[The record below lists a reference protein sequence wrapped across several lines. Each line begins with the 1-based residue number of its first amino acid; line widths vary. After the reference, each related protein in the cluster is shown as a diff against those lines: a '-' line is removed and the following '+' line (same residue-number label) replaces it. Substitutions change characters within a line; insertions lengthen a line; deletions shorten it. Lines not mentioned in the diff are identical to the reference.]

1 MIFTR
6 KFGRVIEDMK
16 KVRQYAKISEV
27 IQVLPR
33 KQYLEKLIQKKD
45 NGRIKVITGLRRCGK
60 SVLLFQLYRNYLLGE
75 GVQQDQIVGLAL
87 DILENAKYRNP
98 IELDRYI
105 REQIVDSNKRYYVFI
120 DEIQFVSEIQN
131 PYVDDPEAKITFV
144 DAVLGLMQM
153 PNIDVYV
160 TGSNSKMLS
169 SDILTQF
176 RDRGDEIRVLPLSF
190 AEFCE
195 AYEEDKRGAWQDY
208 CTYGGMPVVTT
219 LNTHE
224 EKSRYLRDLFSRTYL
239 KDVLERHKILNED
252 EVLEILLDI
261 LASGIG
267 SLTNPNKLS
276 NTFKSERQINVAPE
290 TIDHYLDYFLDAF
303 LIQKA
308 TRYDVKGR
316 KYIKTPAKYYYSD
329 PGLRNARLGF
339 RQLEETHLM
348 ENVLYNDLIRR
359 GLDVDVGVVEY
370 NTKGQD
376 GKSIRKQLE
385 VDFVVNRG
393 SDRFYIQSA
402 LSIADPEKRK
412 QEIASL
418 LRISDSFR
426 KMVVV
431 KDYLK
436 PWTDEHGIRYVGIEQ
451 FLLDEELLN

>member
-1 MIFTR
+1 M
-6 KFGRVIEDMK
+6 
-16 KVRQYAKISEV
+16 
-27 IQVLPR
+27 LPR
-33 KQYLEKLIQKKD
+33 KQYLEKIIQKRD
-45 NGRIKVITGLRRCGK
+45 NGRIKVIIGLRRCGK
-60 SVLLFQLYRNYLLGE
+60 SVLLFQLYRDYLLGE
-75 GVQQDQIVGLAL
+75 GVQQDQIIGLAL
-87 DILENAKYRNP
+87 DILANAKYRNP
-98 IELDRYI
+98 VELDRYI
-105 REQIVDSNKRYYVFI
+105 REQAVDSNKRYYIFI

-131 PYVDDPEAKITFV
+131 PYVDDPESKITFV
-144 DAVLGLMQM
+144 DVVLGLMQM
-153 PNIDVYV
+153 PNMDVYI

-176 RDRGDEIRVLPLSF
+176 RDRGDEIRVFPLSF
-190 AEFCE
+190 AEFYE
-195 AYEEDKRGAWQDY
+195 AYEDDKRGVWQDY
-208 CTYGGMPVVTT
+208 YTYGGMPVVTT

-224 EKSRYLRDLFSRTYL
+224 EKSRYLRDLFSRTYI
-239 KDVLERHKILNED
+239 KDVLEWHKILNED

-290 TIDHYLDYFLDAF
+290 TIDHYIDYFLDAF

-308 TRYDVKGR
+308 MRYDVKGR

-393 SDRFYIQSA
+393 SDRFYIQST

>member
-1 MIFTR
+1 M
-6 KFGRVIEDMK
+6 
-16 KVRQYAKISEV
+16 
-27 IQVLPR
+27 LPR
-33 KQYLEKLIQKKD
+33 KQYLEKLIQKRE
-45 NGRIKVITGLRRCGK
+45 NGRAKVITGLRRCGK
-60 SVLLFQLYRNYLLGE
+60 SVLLFQLYKDYLISE
-75 GVQQDQIVGLAL
+75 GVPPEQIIGLAL
-87 DILENAKYRNP
+87 DILANAKYRNP
-98 IELDRYI
+98 IELDNHI
-105 REQIVDSNKRYYVFI
+105 REQVTDNSKQYYVFI
-120 DEIQFVSEIQN
+120 DEIQFVSEIPN
-131 PYVDDPEAKITFV
+131 PYVNDPEAKITFIDV
-144 DAVLGLMQM
+144 VLGLMQM
-153 PNIDVYV
+153 PNVDVYV

-176 RDRGDEIRVLPLSF
+176 RDRGDEIRVFPLSF
-190 AEFCE
+190 AEFYE

-208 CTYGGMPVVTT
+208 YTYGGMPVVTT

-239 KDVLERHKILNED
+239 KDVLERHKVINQE
-252 EVLEILLDI
+252 EVLEILLDV

-276 NTFKSERQINVAPE
+276 NTFKSEKQVNISPE

-308 TRYDVKGR
+308 MRYDVKGR
-316 KYIKTPAKYYYSD
+316 KYIKTPSKYYYSD

-376 GKSIRKQLE
+376 GKSMRKQLE

-393 SDRFYIQSA
+393 SDRFYVQSA
-402 LSIADPEKRK
+402 LSIANPEKK
-412 QEIASL
+412 EQEIASL
-418 LRISDSFR
+418 LRIPDSF
-426 KMVVV
+426 KKIVVV

-436 PWTDEHGIRYVGIEQ
+436 PWTDEHGIQYIGIEQ
-451 FLLDEELLN
+451 FLLDEGLLK